1 VEREL
6 VIQTTEL
13 GCDIALLENKELVE
27 FHRDNAIS
35 GLAKGDMYWARVK
48 RILPPLNAAFIDIGE
63 EKEAFLHYTDLGE
76 NFATLQSFF
85 KRCVTNEII
94 PMDKFPTSDAFPKD
108 GKIGDVLAIN
118 DYLPVEVLKE
128 PLSTKGARLS
138 SDISLAGRYIVL
150 IPFGQSINV
159 SKKIENREERTR
171 LKEIVN
177 KIKHRNVGVIV
188 RTVAMDM
195 SLKELHQDYL
205 DLMDKW
211 NAMSKMVINA
221 SGVTKIFEE
230 ESKSTTLLRDVL
242 NDSFTKIH
250 INSES
255 MSKSIQS
262 YIEKIAPDKADIVK
276 YYKNQPYLFEEF
288 NLTSRIKSAFNR
300 IIPLKSRG
308 YIIIEQTEAMYV
320 VDVNSGLS
328 VNKKTSLDSDESIL
342 QVNLEA
348 AKEIARQLRLRDIG
362 GIIVIDFI
370 DSKNPEIRDR
380 IFEAMQE
387 FMRDDKASSTI
398 LPLSRF
404 CLMQIT
410 RSRTR
415 PQEKVVTKE
424 ECPSCKGT
432 GKITNVILITDLIYN
447 RLQTLVHTNTSF
459 EVVVHP
465 FIFAYLKLGVIS
477 EHLRWQW
484 ALRTR
489 FMLRQ
494 NSNLGINEFQL
505 IDSKTKELLTA

>member
-1 VEREL
+1 
-6 VIQTTEL
+6 
-13 GCDIALLENKELVE
+13 
-27 FHRDNAIS
+27 
-35 GLAKGDMYWARVK
+35 
-48 RILPPLNAAFIDIGE
+48 
-63 EKEAFLHYTDLGE
+63 
-76 NFATLQSFF
+76 
-85 KRCVTNEII
+85 
-94 PMDKFPTSDAFPKD
+94 
-108 GKIGDVLAIN
+108 
-118 DYLPVEVLKE
+118 
-128 PLSTKGARLS
+128 
-138 SDISLAGRYIVL
+138 
-150 IPFGQSINV
+150 
-159 SKKIENREERTR
+159 
-171 LKEIVN
+171 
-177 KIKHRNVGVIV
+177 
-188 RTVAMDM
+188 
-195 SLKELHQDYL
+195 
-205 DLMDKW
+205 
-211 NAMSKMVINA
+211 MVINA

-489 FMLRQ
+489 FVLRQ